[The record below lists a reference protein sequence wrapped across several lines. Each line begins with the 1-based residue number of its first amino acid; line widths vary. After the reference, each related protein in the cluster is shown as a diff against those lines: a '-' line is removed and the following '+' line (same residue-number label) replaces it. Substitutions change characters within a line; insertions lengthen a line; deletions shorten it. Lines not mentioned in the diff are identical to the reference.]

1 MVSVRILRPLMYY
14 YKSSP
19 VNTFDTGWILIVAP
33 CNYPDM
39 HKYPDRYSIINL
51 FKKKSGKVREDFK
64 KRAGPELEDSGKCPA
79 WQLKH
84 FKIIPR

>member
-1 MVSVRILRPLMYY
+1 MVSVLFLRPLMYY

-19 VNTFDTGWILIVAP
+19 VNTFDTGWILIVAL

-39 HKYPDRYSIINL
+39 HKSPDRYSIINL

-64 KRAGPELEDSGKCPA
+64 KRAGPELR
-79 WQLKH
+79 
-84 FKIIPR
+84 IPERIRLSS